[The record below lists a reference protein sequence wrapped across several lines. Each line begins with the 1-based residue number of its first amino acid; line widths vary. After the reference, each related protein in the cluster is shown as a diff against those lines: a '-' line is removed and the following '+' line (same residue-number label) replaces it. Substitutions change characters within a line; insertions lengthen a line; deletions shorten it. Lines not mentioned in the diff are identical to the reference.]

1 MAAPAFPPDWSSIEA
16 ARSAALAVTMDRIAR
31 AHPRYR
37 QMLKE
42 HGIAP
47 ADIRTTADL
56 ARIPVTSKAALLAD
70 PAAFQLDPAAMPEAP
85 DEARTVWDTMYTTGS
100 TSGTPTPFVSTTAD
114 FYDILILQ
122 RRMLEIR
129 GVGPDDR
136 IASLFPLTR
145 HPHGAFIRPLHAA
158 ASMNIPI
165 VPCLP
170 GNPSPLFALGQDL
183 DAVVDTLARTRPTIL
198 WGVPSYLRRVLAHA
212 AERAVALPEVRWLFV
227 TGEGLSEEGR
237 RELDARLV
245 AVRAAA
251 ARVSISYGMTEI
263 QGGLIEC
270 APGTGYHNPLP
281 EALAFDVVD
290 PLTHAPVADGT
301 AGLITLSHLRRS
313 GTVLLRYV
321 VGDLSVR
328 TRERCP
334 HCGRTTERFIRQP
347 ERADDLVKIKGTLV
361 NPARAIAAV
370 EGVSAVRDFLFT
382 VAKAAPGDALA
393 MDVLRL
399 AVVLEPGAD
408 RGVPAAIA
416 QRVKDAVGVTPAVE
430 AMSPDAF
437 AAAVGTGWKAKRFV
451 DARARS

>member
-1 MAAPAFPPDWSSIEA
+1 MAAPEFPPDWSSIEA

-37 QMLKE
+37 RTLTD
-42 HGIAP
+42 HGLAP
-47 ADIRTTADL
+47 GDIRGTADL
-56 ARIPVTSKAALLAD
+56 ARLPVTTKADLLAD
-70 PAAFQLDPAAMPEAP
+70 PRAFQLDAGAIPEAP
-85 DEARTVWDTMYTTGS
+85 EEALTVWDTMYTTGS

-114 FYDILILQ
+114 FYDIMLLQ

-129 GVGPDDR
+129 GVRADDR

-158 ASMNIPI
+158 AAMNIPI

-212 AERAVALPEVRWLFV
+212 GQRNLALPELRWLFV
-227 TGEGLSEEGR
+227 TGEGLSEDGR
-237 RELDARLV
+237 RELDARCR
-245 AVRAAA
+245 AVGAAA

-270 APGTGYHNPLP
+270 APGAGYHNPVP

-290 PLTHAPVADGT
+290 PTTHAPVPDGEQ
-301 AGLITLSHLRRS
+301 GLITLSHLRRS
-313 GTVLLRYV
+313 GTVLLRYL

-334 HCGRTTERFIRQP
+334 HCGRVTERFVRQP
-347 ERADDLVKIKGTLV
+347 ERVDDLVKIKGTLV
-361 NPARAIAAV
+361 NPARAVAAV
-370 EGVSAVRDFLFT
+370 EGVSAVRDFLFS
-382 VAKAAPGDALA
+382 VGKATPDDALA
-393 MDVLRL
+393 MDVLQL

-408 RGVPAAIA
+408 RGTAAAIA

-430 AMSPDAF
+430 TMAADDF
-437 AAAVGTGWKAKRFV
+437 AARIGTGWKAKRFV
-451 DARARS
+451 DARPKP